1 MKQFEYQKLIG
12 FTNQQKEAFVILEK
26 YGVNVNQFI
35 RAAIS
40 DKLKKD
46 WKGIKEKKLD
56 NICPF

>member
-40 DKLKKD
+40 DKFKKD

>member
-46 WKGIKEKKLD
+46 WKGIKENKLD